1 MYYMNRPEANE
12 YVQQLWTSLDADGD
26 LACDNVQPRVTQ
38 TAVVPCQLIRGH
50 GEVVVMP
57 VDHFNR
63 LVWLLSH
70 TPELTAEQNAEVER
84 IIASV
89 NGGE

>member
-1 MYYMNRPEANE
+1 MGDYGNPVRPCGKSHPVCEECSEIRFKRIMAN
-12 YVQQLWTSLDADGD
+12 ADKE
-26 LACDNVQPRVTQ
+26 PMTRIP
-38 TAVVPCQLIRGH
+38 TADWL
-50 GEVVVMP
+50 
-57 VDHFNR
+57 R
-63 LVWLLSH
+63 LVWLMAH

>member
-1 MYYMNRPEANE
+1 MNTPKANE

-26 LACDNVQPRVTQ
+26 LACDNVQPMVTR
-38 TAVVPCQLIRGH
+38 TATVPCQLIRGH
-50 GEVVVMP
+50 GKVVVMP
-57 VDHFNR
+57 VDNFNR